1 MRKTMT
7 DTIRLE
13 ADARGVATLTLARPE
28 KHNSLSAL
36 MMDEIAAAAAQLAAE
51 RSVRVVVLTGEGE
64 SFCAGGDLAWMREQ
78 FTATREVRMSEA
90 RKLASMLGALNTLP
104 QPLIGKVN
112 GQAYGGG
119 MGMMS
124 VCDVAFAADHAKFG
138 FTETRLG
145 LIPATISPYVL
156 ARMGE
161 GMARRVFMSARLF
174 GAEEA
179 VALGLAAKALPADKL
194 DEAVEAEIKPYLA
207 AAPGAVARSK
217 RLARMLGPKIDDA
230 VIEATIE
237 ALADAWDDPEA
248 HEGVSAFFEKRKPDW
263 RG

>member
-1 MRKTMT
+1 MSHE
-7 DTIRLE
+7 TIKLGT
-13 ADARGVATLTLARPE
+13 DARGVATLTLNRPE
-28 KHNSLSAL
+28 KHNSMSAAMIAELS
-36 MMDEIAAAAAQLAAE
+36 AAAAALAADDA
-51 RSVRVVVLTGEGE
+51 VRVVVLTGAGE
-64 SFCAGGDLAWMREQ
+64 SFCAGGDLGWMREQ
-78 FTATREVRMSEA
+78 FAADRATRIAEA
-90 RKLASMLGALNTLP
+90 RKLANMLGALNTLP
-104 QPLIGKVN
+104 QPLIGRVN

-124 VCDVAFAADHAKFG
+124 VCDVAIAADHAKFG

-161 GMARRVFMSARLF
+161 GAARRVFMSARLF

-179 VALGLAAKALPADKL
+179 ASLGLAARAVAADAL
-194 DEAVEAEIKPYLA
+194 DEEVEAEVAPYLA

-217 RLARMLGPKIDDA
+217 RLARRLGPKLDA
-230 VIEATIE
+230 EVIEMSVE
-237 ALADAWDDPEA
+237 ALADAWDDAEA
-248 HEGVSAFFEKRKPDW
+248 HEGVGAFFEKRKPNW